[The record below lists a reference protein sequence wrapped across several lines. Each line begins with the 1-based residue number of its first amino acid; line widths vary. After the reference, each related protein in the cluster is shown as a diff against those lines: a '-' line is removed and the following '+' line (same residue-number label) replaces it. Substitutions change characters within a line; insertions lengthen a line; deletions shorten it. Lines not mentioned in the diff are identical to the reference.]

1 MVSQQNF
8 QMLWHYNILKLL
20 WTELGKGWPLCATV
34 RLHVDKFWMQQD
46 VLYDFTAGLAGIG
59 DRSVHESSWL

>member
-1 MVSQQNF
+1 V
-8 QMLWHYNILKLL
+8 L

-34 RLHVDKFWMQQD
+34 RLDKFWIQQD

-59 DRSVHESSWL
+59 DRSVHESS